1 MLKRVTLLSIVFSL
15 FTFSNFGLFD
25 AIGIRREIQ
34 LILVSISM
42 VGMITSFKFNL
53 PDINVKVYISWL
65 LFMGA
70 LAFINNVN
78 ESTFFGIIYSLII
91 CIYLSSYVK
100 IPDLDFFIKSVILVT
115 GIFSALGLV
124 QFILVNLIKDLPHA
138 TALFNDQYLNSKNFV
153 LFAEGPY
160 GVTGYE
166 YLRIFGFSDGSIIE
180 FSIFTFTR
188 LRSFLHE
195 PSLVIPFFLLPG
207 LIGLTYSGRIRK
219 ISFINIA
226 FSLLSLSSAIYLIL
240 LLAALLCF
248 ILKIKIIKNSYII
261 ISLLITLIYYYIYNN
276 IVPLE
281 SGLDNID
288 YLAYMNSVN
297 NEIIQSDNSKFSS
310 FNSRMGGIAYA
321 QHLILEN
328 FILGGS
334 QNVRASVGLF
344 LWSWLYGGVIGALII
359 LSIFYQFNKR
369 VFIILASVKHDESY
383 LFLTIT
389 SLYVLVIQA
398 LFFNDYGFNAPFGL
412 VMLYALF
419 SRINEMALS
428 PPRPI

>member
-1 MLKRVTLLSIVFSL
+1 MLKRVTSLLIVFSL

-25 AIGIRREIQ
+25 AVGIRRESQ
-34 LILVSISM
+34 LILISISM
-42 VGMITSFKFNL
+42 LGMVTSFKFNL
-53 PDINVKVYISWL
+53 SDINFKIYISWL

-70 LAFINNVN
+70 LVLINNVN

-91 CIYLSSYVK
+91 CIYLSSCRK

-115 GIFSALGLV
+115 SVFSALGLV

-138 TALFNDQYLNSKNFV
+138 TALFNDQYLNSQNFV

-160 GVTGYE
+160 GATGYE
-166 YLRIFGFSDGSIIE
+166 YLRILGFSDGAIIE
-180 FSIFTFTR
+180 FSILTFTR

-207 LIGLTYSGRIRK
+207 LIGLTYSSRIRK
-219 ISFINIA
+219 ISYINIA
-226 FSLLSLSSAIYLIL
+226 FSLLSLSSAIYIIFSFAVL
-240 LLAALLCF
+240 LYLF
-248 ILKIKIIKNSYII
+248 LKIKIIKYIYI
-261 ISLLITLIYYYIYNN
+261 YVLTLIALIYLYIYYN
-276 IVPLE
+276 IAPLE

-288 YLAYMNSVN
+288 YLTYINSVN

-310 FNSRMGGIAYA
+310 FNSRVGGIAYA

-328 FILGGS
+328 FILGS
-334 QNVRASVGLF
+334 SLNVRASMGLF
-344 LWSWLYGGVIGALII
+344 LWSWLYGGVIGAIMV

-369 VFIILASVKHDESY
+369 VFIILSSVNRNENH
-383 LFLTIT
+383 LFLIIT
-389 SLYVLVIQA
+389 LLYILVIQA

-412 VMLYALF
+412 VMLYVLF
-419 SRINEMALS
+419 ARINDMALS
-428 PPRPI
+428 SLRSI